1 LNLPNE
7 EGKPCCGPECSP
19 ISCLTLFLDLLAG
32 LQPAVEFEA
41 NATKAA
47 TVATRD
53 TKAIEHEEDLAGKE
67 EETELCC
74 GQGCGQK
81 TCLAY
86 LAGLL
91 KELELPVNK
100 RKCTELTGMSSGR
113 NCFHS
118 ISCADDEAL

>member
-1 LNLPNE
+1 MLCSDTSLDCVDLPNE

-19 ISCLTLFLDLLAG
+19 ISCLTLFLDLLVE
-32 LQPAVEFEA
+32 LQLAVEFEA
-41 NATKAA
+41 NTTKPA

-81 TCLAY
+81 TCLTY

-91 KELELPVNK
+91 KELELPVNN
-100 RKCTELTGMSSGR
+100 TLHGAYGDGR
-113 NCFHS
+113 GG
-118 ISCADDEAL
+118 EGL